1 MTAWMVGAAGLVLT
15 LSGCTP
21 SEQDDAAQA
30 ADDFVAA
37 VTDEQAEAACA
48 LLAPATVEELEQS
61 SGGRCAETVLE
72 EAVAAGDRVEVSTF
86 GTMSQVRY
94 SDDVVFLARFDDGW
108 RVVAAGCTARRGA
121 PYSCGIE
128 GR

>member
-1 MTAWMVGAAGLVLT
+1 MAAWIFGASGLVLA

-21 SEQDDAAQA
+21 SQQDDAARA

-61 SGGRCAETVLE
+61 SGGACAETVLD
-72 EAVAAGDRVEVSTF
+72 EAVAAGHRVGVSTF

-94 SDDVVFLARFDDGW
+94 TGDVLFLARFDDGW
-108 RVVAAGCTARRGA
+108 RVVAAGCTERRDA
-121 PYSCGIE
+121 PYSCEIE